1 MAEVKSKRDFSRLKE
16 GRGSMVC
23 CSPTTKEKKEKIS
36 GSSQCK
42 QSFKNIHSE
51 GDFPGGAV
59 DKSLPAKMHGHR
71 FNSDPRRSQIPRSN

>member
-1 MAEVKSKRDFSRLKE
+1 VAEKQQKKRR
-16 GRGSMVC
+16 R
-23 CSPTTKEKKEKIS
+23 KIS

-59 DKSLPAKMHGHR
+59 DKSLPAKMQGT
-71 FNSDPRRSQIPRSN
+71 

>member
-1 MAEVKSKRDFSRLKE
+1 MLQSMGSQRVEHNLVAEKQQKKRR
-16 GRGSMVC
+16 R
-23 CSPTTKEKKEKIS
+23 KIS

-59 DKSLPAKMHGHR
+59 DKSLPANVGNMG
-71 FNSDPRRSQIPRSN
+71 SIPGLGGILRVLGQPNP